1 MVYIVCFV
9 SQASLVKPLF
19 EKKGAK
25 ELLENPCMSKFHP
38 KFIMK
43 DKPVICKE
51 LNIQYIQ
58 ELQRYCKK

>member
-1 MVYIVCFV
+1 MVLFF
-9 SQASLVKPLF
+9 SQASLIKPPF